1 MPVIRPP
8 TLPPFFRP
16 STHQPTTQTSPP
28 GSSFILPCLPFS
40 SCSEIFGTKESH
52 FTDFGV
58 QPPCSKPNLVR
69 CISYRPVLSDIV
81 DASLT
86 TPSPSPTRPTPTT
99 TRPTEAPT
107 RPAPPTNYEE
117 LPCVPLSQ
125 CAEVFGTQGIHF
137 ILYGFQAPCPSASSV
152 RCVRSDI
159 QTTLRPSPAP
169 TRPTPGPT
177 RPTSAPTRPTPAPT
191 RPTPA
196 PTRPTQAPTRPTPA
210 PTRPTP
216 APTRPT
222 PAPTRPTPTSTRP
235 PHTNHIELPCL
246 PISFCE
252 EIFGT
257 QSIHFVKFGVQ
268 STCSS
273 TSYVR
278 CVRPVTQ
285 TTPRP
290 VPCITRPP
298 QGLVSPSVQIIGPQ
312 PIYVTYNNIKGPTV
326 GGAGSTD
333 LQPGSVESF
342 GVDPSQENQ
351 INLLLQSL
359 RSRLQQLIVG
369 NSKF

>member
-8 TLPPFFRP
+8 TLPPFVRP

-191 RPTPA
+191 RPT
-196 PTRPTQAPTRPTPA
+196 QA

>member
-1 MPVIRPP
+1 M
-8 TLPPFFRP
+8 
-16 STHQPTTQTSPP
+16 
-28 GSSFILPCLPFS
+28 
-40 SCSEIFGTKESH
+40 
-52 FTDFGV
+52 
-58 QPPCSKPNLVR
+58 
-69 CISYRPVLSDIV
+69 

-107 RPAPPTNYEE
+107 RPTPPANYVE
-117 LPCVPLSQ
+117 LPCVPSSQ

-137 ILYGFQAPCPSASSV
+137 ILYGFQAPCPSVSSV
-152 RCVRSDI
+152 RCIRSNI
-159 QTTLRPSPAP
+159 QTTPTPSPTRPTLAP

-177 RPTSAPTRPTPAPT
+177 RPTPAPIHPTPTTTLPAPAPT

-196 PTRPTQAPTRPTPA
+196 PTRPTL
-210 PTRPTP
+210 
-216 APTRPT
+216 
-222 PAPTRPTPTSTRP
+222 TSTHP

-246 PISFCE
+246 PISLCQ

-257 QSIHFVKFGVQ
+257 KSIHFEKFGVQ

-298 QGLVSPSVQIIGPQ
+298 QDLVSPSVQIIGPQ

-342 GVDPSQENQ
+342 GVNPSQENQ

>member
-8 TLPPFFRP
+8 TLPPFVRP

-222 PAPTRPTPTSTRP
+222 PTSTRP